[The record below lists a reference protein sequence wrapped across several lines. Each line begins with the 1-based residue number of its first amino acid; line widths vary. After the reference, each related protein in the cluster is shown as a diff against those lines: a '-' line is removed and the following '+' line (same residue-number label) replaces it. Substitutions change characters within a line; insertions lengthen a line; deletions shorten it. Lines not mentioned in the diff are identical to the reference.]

1 MKSLILFLAG
11 ALLAG
16 CSSMPVAF
24 QAPPPN
30 LLNDQLFKPPTEVVD
45 TSKLFEVSP
54 AMRTYL
60 DNNFRGSTYLSNTH
74 LKNGQRRLFDAL
86 YAKGQLKL
94 EYDSAKTRPASE
106 TFEAGS
112 GNCMSL
118 VIMTAAF
125 AKELGMPVVFQNVMA
140 GETWSR
146 NGAVYFSSSHVN
158 IALGTRR
165 IDMPQSSS
173 DSADYLTID
182 FLPPEDLRGH
192 RTERLEEEAIL
203 AMYLNNRAAEAL
215 ARNELD
221 NAYAWAREG
230 ITRFPAYAPTVNTLG
245 VIYIRK
251 GQLAEA
257 ETAMRYALLR
267 DPKNAIIMT
276 NFVPLLRL
284 LGKGTEADTMAMI
297 AASINPHPAFEY
309 FDQGMA
315 AMDKGDF
322 RTAREM
328 FEREVKRAPYYHE
341 FHYWLAMAEF
351 RLGDNPAA
359 REQLALAAQ
368 SSTTRKDRDRYSA
381 KLEHLRMRQ

>member
-1 MKSLILFLAG
+1 MRFLTVLLASV
-11 ALLAG
+11 LLAG

-24 QAPPPN
+24 QPPPPN
-30 LLNDQLFKPPTEVVD
+30 LLNDGLFQAPTEVVD
-45 TSKLFEVSP
+45 TSKLFAMSP
-54 AMRTYL
+54 AMRDYL
-60 DNNFRGSTYLSNTH
+60 DNNFKGSTYLSNTH

-94 EYDSAKTRPASE
+94 EYDSARTRPAAD
-106 TFEAGS
+106 TFDVRS

-125 AKELGMPVVFQNVMA
+125 AKELQMPIIYQNVMA

-146 NGAVYFSSSHVN
+146 NGGVYFSSSHVN

-192 RTERLEEEAIL
+192 RTERLEEESII

-215 ARNELD
+215 SRDELD
-221 NAYAWAREG
+221 NAYAWARES
-230 ITRFPAYAPTVNTLG
+230 ITRFPAYASTINTLG

-251 GQLAEA
+251 GELAMA

-276 NFVPLLRL
+276 NFVPVLRL
-284 LGKGTEADTMAMI
+284 LGKHTEADTMAMI

-309 FDQGMA
+309 FDKGMV
-315 AMDKGDF
+315 AMEQGDF
-322 RTAREM
+322 RAARDL
-328 FEREVKRAPYYHE
+328 FAREVKRAPYYHE
-341 FHYWLAMAEF
+341 FHYWLAMAEY
-351 RLGDNPAA
+351 RLGENQAA
-359 REQLALAAQ
+359 SEQLALAAQ
-368 SSTTRKDRDRYSA
+368 SSTTRKDRDRYAA